1 MIYLVR
7 MDEEI
12 GIEQAIENSN
22 TRFYK
27 AFESLSIEKMEEVW
41 KHSDNAICIHPGW
54 EMFTGWTAIR
64 ESWTR
69 IFENT
74 RMIKFFIT
82 NTKVRTFEN
91 IAIVV
96 CLENID
102 TVIDDENTITMGVI
116 ATNIFEQQNVK
127 KNNDYNNEW
136 LMIHHHGSL
145 VVNYMPPNVSV

>member
-1 MIYLVR
+1 MEKKGV
-7 MDEEI
+7 
-12 GIEQAIENSN
+12 EQTIENNN
-22 TRFYK
+22 TRLYK

-41 KHSDNAICIHPGW
+41 KHSDDTICIHPGW

-64 ESWTR
+64 ESWIR

-82 NTKVRTFEN
+82 NTKVKTFEN

-102 TVIDDENTITMGVI
+102 TVIDNQNTIKMGVL

-127 KNNDYNNEW
+127 NNYYNNEW
-136 LMIHHHGSL
+136 LMIQHHGSV
-145 VVNYMPPNVSV
+145 VVNYIPPNISV